1 MRDYETAVVLCV
13 PGTLHTR
20 DAELTDSHGLE
31 IVHSMCQPGNLIWL
45 QRAAKHLNIGTL
57 LYPAQVPICMV
68 PVLMCRQDIAQL
80 STRSPLQLR
89 HSLMTGF
96 EVAHVKSEELVGG
109 RFVENVAH
117 VVSQLRVQVQLG
129 EEGVVFGRILV
140 SSDSL

>member
-1 MRDYETAVVLCV
+1 
-13 PGTLHTR
+13 
-20 DAELTDSHGLE
+20 
-31 IVHSMCQPGNLIWL
+31 
-45 QRAAKHLNIGTL
+45 
-57 LYPAQVPICMV
+57 
-68 PVLMCRQDIAQL
+68 
-80 STRSPLQLR
+80 
-89 HSLMTGF
+89 MTGF